1 MDFELSDDQKMIRS
15 TVADFVKKELPVTRM
30 RKMRED
36 ETGFSR
42 DVYRQMG
49 ELGWLGIALP
59 EAAGGFGGSFVDAA
73 IVLEQFGTTL
83 VSEPYAESLVAARAI
98 VHAGTE
104 TQQETFLGPH
114 CAGESVLT
122 LAHHEADIRYDLGG
136 VQTKAEKVDGG
147 YRLVGRKRWVLA
159 GHAAD
164 QLVVSAR
171 VGAGEIG
178 LFMVDAS
185 EVTRKAVKTMDGRR
199 AAMVELDVEVGAERR
214 LGEGDASRALSRAI
228 DDGAAACCAEG
239 YGIMKTAL
247 NMAVEYLKTREQF
260 GVKIGTFQALQH
272 HAVDMFV
279 ETELC
284 KSMSILASIRAD
296 EDEDAVR
303 ERGISTA
310 KAQLTTGGKFVLQ
323 QATQLHGGIGV
334 TDEHDIGLYFKR
346 MHTLH
351 VLYGDE
357 NHHVSRFSRLP
368 GFAA

>member
-1 MDFELSDDQKMIRS
+1 MDFELSEDQKMIRR

-30 RKMRED
+30 RQMRDD

-42 DVYRQMG
+42 EVYQQMG

-83 VSEPYAESLVAARAI
+83 VSEPFAESLVAARAI

-104 TQQETFLGPH
+104 AQQETFLGPH
-114 CAGESVLT
+114 CAGEKVLT
-122 LAHHEADIRYDLGG
+122 LAHLEADLRYG
-136 VQTKAEKVDGG
+136 VDGIQTRAEKKDGG

-171 VGAGEIG
+171 EGDGMA
-178 LFMVDAS
+178 LFVVDAS
-185 EVTRKAVKTMDGRR
+185 EVTRKAVTTMDGRK
-199 AAMVELDVEVGAERR
+199 AAMIELDVTVGADRR
-214 LGEGDASRALSRAI
+214 LEGDGGVGLSRAL

-247 NMAVEYLKTREQF
+247 DMTVDYLKTREQF

-272 HAVDMFV
+272 RAVDMFV
-279 ETELC
+279 ETELA

-296 EDEDAVR
+296 EADDADR
-303 ERGISTA
+303 QRAISTA
-310 KAQLTTGGKFVLQ
+310 KAQLTTGGKFVVQ

-346 MHTLH
+346 MHALQ

-357 NHHVSRFSRLP
+357 SFHVRRFAELP
-368 GFAA
+368 SFAA

>member
-1 MDFELSDDQKMIRS
+1 MDFELSEDQKMIRR

-30 RKMRED
+30 RKMRDD

-42 DVYRQMG
+42 EVYQQMG

-83 VSEPYAESLVAARAI
+83 VSEPFAESLVAARAI

-104 TQQETFLGPH
+104 AQQETFLGPH
-114 CAGESVLT
+114 CAGEKILT
-122 LAHHEADIRYDLGG
+122 LAHVENGLRYGIDGL
-136 VQTKAEKVDGG
+136 QTRAEKNDGG
-147 YRLVGRKRWVLA
+147 YRLVGQKRWVLA

-171 VGAGEIG
+171 EGDGIA
-178 LFMVDAS
+178 LFVVDAS
-185 EVTRKAVKTMDGRR
+185 EVTRKAVATMDGRK
-199 AAMVELDVEVGAERR
+199 AAMVELDVTVAADRR
-214 LGEGDASRALSRAI
+214 LEGDGAHALSRAL

-247 NMAVEYLKTREQF
+247 DMTVDYLKTREQF

-272 HAVDMFV
+272 RAVDMFV
-279 ETELC
+279 ETELG

-296 EDEDAVR
+296 EVDDA
-303 ERGISTA
+303 ERQRAISTA
-310 KAQLTTGGKFVLQ
+310 KAQLTTGGKFVVQ

-334 TDEHDIGLYFKR
+334 TDEADIGLYFKR
-346 MHTLH
+346 HHALMTLF
-351 VLYGDE
+351 GDVE
-357 NHHVSRFSRLP
+357 HHVRRY
-368 GFAA
+368 AAGAA

>member
-1 MDFELSDDQKMIRS
+1 MDFELSEDQKMIRK

-30 RKMRED
+30 RKMRDD

-42 DVYRQMG
+42 EVYQQMG

-83 VSEPYAESLVAARAI
+83 VSEPFAESLVAARAI

-104 TQQETFLGPH
+104 AQQETFLGPH
-114 CAGESVLT
+114 CAGEKVLT
-122 LAHHEADIRYDLGG
+122 LAHHEASLRYGYEGL
-136 VQTKAEKVDGG
+136 QTRAEKTDGG
-147 YRLVGRKRWVLA
+147 YRLAGQKRWVLA
-159 GHAAD
+159 GQAAD

-171 VGAGEIG
+171 TDEGVG
-178 LFMVDAS
+178 LFVVDAS
-185 EVTRKAVKTMDGRR
+185 EVTRKAVKTMDGRK
-199 AAMVELDVEVGAERR
+199 AAMVELDVAVGTDRR
-214 LGEGDASRALSRAI
+214 LGEGDASRALSRSL

-239 YGIMKTAL
+239 YGIMRTAL
-247 NMAVEYLKTREQF
+247 DMTVEYLKTREQF
-260 GVKIGTFQALQH
+260 GKKIGTFQALQH
-272 HAVDMFV
+272 RAVDMFV
-279 ETELC
+279 ETELA

-296 EDEDAVR
+296 EAEDT
-303 ERGISTA
+303 ERQRAISTA
-310 KAQLTTGGKFVLQ
+310 KAQLTTGGKFVVQ

-346 MHTLH
+346 MHALH

-357 NHHVSRFSRLP
+357 SFHVRRFAELP
-368 GFAA
+368 SFAA